1 MTFRRSAHAWLRS
14 SGTELP
20 VTPAAAVEAAAVEAA
35 AVEATAV
42 EATTMRCEVT
52 IKILGS

>member
-14 SGTELP
+14 SETELP
-20 VTPAAAVEAAAVEAA
+20 VTPAAAVEAA